1 MGNLLSIVINDNYI
15 RIAELANGRKGVS
28 VSRLLTKEIPEKL
41 MRENSIAD
49 VKAFADF
56 LIDVLRYSNIRTKK
70 VIFSLPSD
78 KIMTREVILPEM
90 SEEKTKTAIRVNAQ
104 DYFPIDLSDYVLA
117 YFPIAKIVGE
127 DDAEENEEEER
138 EPDKKKRQKKKSR
151 KKGKGKK
158 KAGSRLRLMV
168 VAAPNDMVQSYYDV
182 AKLARLKLESVDFLG
197 NSVFQLTT
205 YQIGEEPCLVIQ
217 LDSDHTVLTVFHD
230 NIMVFQ
236 RHVDFGSASIV
247 RAVMDARHLDYEE
260 AEYLLENQ
268 TLIRD
273 SFDEGEEIT
282 ETLYYLVSNI
292 RRTIEY
298 YTGRNADY
306 PIEQVYL
313 MGEGVFI
320 SGAARLFERQ
330 LGYPVQ
336 EITALKNVF
345 IKDTTGLSMQEVLKY
360 TDNIGA
366 VLAPVNFIPKKLE
379 QDLRRKLEAKAYRI
393 MILLA
398 MLASAVI
405 VTIPA
410 TEFFSVGMETIDLQN
425 KLLLLEDVQPILD
438 RYRQAS
444 ERYSDVQNVQ
454 AAVGTNN
461 ESLVEFVNV
470 FEQLRPSDMTI
481 SSFSCNDGQIS
492 ISALASGKKTVAK
505 LIQQLNTIAN
515 VSEVKVSSLSSSFD
529 GDQETVSFSLTC
541 QLVNADELL
550 YRDESA
556 GGGSDEELADIIADE
571 LEQAAEEGGN
581 GGRDEEESGEAEE

>member
-1 MGNLLSIVINDNYI
+1 MGNLLSIVISDNYI

-28 VSRLLTKEIPEKL
+28 VSRLLTREIPNNL
-41 MRENSIAD
+41 MRDNSIGD
-49 VKAFADF
+49 VKAFAEF
-56 LIDVLRYSNIRTKK
+56 LADALRYANIKTKRA
-70 VIFSLPSD
+70 IFSLPTD

-90 SEEKTKTAIRVNAQ
+90 NEEKTKTAIRVNAP
-104 DYFPIDLSDYVLA
+104 DYFPIDLTDYVLA
-117 YFPIAKIVGE
+117 YFPIAKVLGE
-127 DDAEENEEEER
+127 GEAEEDEAEDSEK
-138 EPDKKKRQKKKSR
+138 DAKKKRKKKKSR
-151 KKGKGKK
+151 KKATGKK
-158 KAGSRLRLMV
+158 KSGAKLRLMV

-182 AKLARLKLESVDFLG
+182 AKLAHLKLESVDFLG

-236 RHVDFGSASIV
+236 RHVDFGSASV
-247 RAVMDARHLDYEE
+247 VQAVMDARHLEYEE
-260 AEYLLENQ
+260 AEKVLEHK

-273 SFDEGEEIT
+273 SFEEGDEIT

-298 YTGRNADY
+298 YTGRNVDR

-320 SGAARLFERQ
+320 SGVKRLFERQ
-330 LGYPVQ
+330 LEYPVQ

-345 IKDTTGLSMQEVLKY
+345 IKGSTGLSMQEVLRY

-366 VLAPVNFIPKKLE
+366 VLAPVNFIPKQLE

-393 MILLA
+393 MVLLA
-398 MLASAVI
+398 LLASVVI
-405 VTIPA
+405 VTVPA
-410 TEFFSVGMETIDLQN
+410 TEFFSVGMDTIDLQN
-425 KLLLLEDVQPILD
+425 KLLLMEDVQPILD

-444 ERYSDVQNVQ
+444 DRYTDVKNVQ
-454 AAVGTNN
+454 SIVGTNN
-461 ESLVEFVNV
+461 ESLVEFVNI
-470 FEQLRPSDMTI
+470 FEQLRPSDMSI
-481 SSFSCNDGQIS
+481 ASFSCNDGQIS

-529 GDQETVSFSLTC
+529 GNQETVSFSLTC
-541 QLVNADELL
+541 RLINAGELL
-550 YRDESA
+550 YRDDSFDA
-556 GGGSDEELADIIADE
+556 DSDQELADMIAGE
-571 LEQAAEEGGN
+571 LEQAAESEDG
-581 GGRDEEESGEAEE
+581 SGEAEE